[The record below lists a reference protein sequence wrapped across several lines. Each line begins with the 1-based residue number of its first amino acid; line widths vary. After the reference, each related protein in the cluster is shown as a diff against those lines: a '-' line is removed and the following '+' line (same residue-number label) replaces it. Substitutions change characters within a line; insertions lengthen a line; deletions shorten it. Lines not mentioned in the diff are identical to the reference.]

1 MTLADVMKTSFQV
14 LCADVISIIRD
25 GVEVND
31 ADDNA
36 EVIAIHNYS
45 GYTGKY
51 AGEIEIEI
59 R

>member
-1 MTLADVMKTSFQV
+1 MTLAEAMKTNFQV
-14 LCADVISIIRD
+14 LNAEVISIIRD
-25 GVEVND
+25 GVEVDD